1 MTYANMFTPFQ
12 QQMLSLSGQ
21 SSFYNPLSFQNFPL
35 MPSNTNNIQNLL
47 CFQPQSSN
55 NSLKQQQANLF
66 DMKKPMNLTPQVKVE
81 EGINQKASSPS
92 SNNSE
97 YHPTLEEVSK
107 ERKEFSEFFGKMY
120 EELYENWNK
129 QLEFIKSLRDM
140 NQPENAMSFPMMD
153 KVNPVIAG
161 VLTKTRQISENTLK
175 VMQRTHRLIKSKATR
190 EEPLIRQSEKQMRAR
205 VSDINVKREFEGKE
219 EMVDKKRKMIK
230 MAQERE
236 NKIAVEQ
243 VIKFIVDGEGE
254 EENSSQ

>member
-12 QQMLSLSGQ
+12 QQMLQNSY
-21 SSFYNPLSFQNFPL
+21 YNPLSFQSFPL
-35 MPSNTNNIQNLL
+35 MPSNNNIQNLL
-47 CFQPQSSN
+47 CFQPQPQSSN
-55 NSLKQQQANLF
+55 NLKQQQQANLF
-66 DMKKPMNLTPQVKVE
+66 DMKQPMNIAPQVKIE

-92 SNNSE
+92 NSSE

-190 EEPLIRQSEKQMRAR
+190 EEPLRRQSEKQSRAR

-236 NKIAVEQ
+236 NKIAIEQ

>member
-1 MTYANMFTPFQ
+1 MLTPFQ

-21 SSFYNPLSFQNFPL
+21 NSYYNPLSFQSFPL
-35 MPSNTNNIQNLL
+35 MPSNNNNIQNLL
-47 CFQPQSSN
+47 CFQQQSSQN
-55 NSLKQQQANLF
+55 LKQQQQVNLF
-66 DMKKPMNLTPQVKVE
+66 DMKKPMNIAPQVKIE
-81 EGINQKASSPS
+81 EGFNQKASSPS

-97 YHPTLEEVSK
+97 YQPTLEEVTK
-107 ERKEFSEFFGKMY
+107 ERKEYSEFFGKMY

-161 VLTKTRQISENTLK
+161 VLAKTSKISENTLK

-190 EEPLIRQSEKQMRAR
+190 EEPLRRQRAQ
-205 VSDINVKREFEGKE
+205 VSGINVKREFEGKE
-219 EMVDKKRKMIK
+219 EIMDKKRKLIK

-236 NKIAVEQ
+236 NKIAIEQ
-243 VIKFIVDGEGE
+243 VCKFIVDGEGD
-254 EENSSQ
+254 EENTSSAQ